1 VEDFAD
7 QVAIITGATRGIG
20 FGIAR
25 ELVGRGARVA
35 ITARK
40 ADELARAVEE
50 LGGPER
56 VFAAQGRADDDEHRA
71 GTVAAVLERFGRIDL
86 MVNNA
91 GINPHFGLLVDAEPS
106 AVRKIFEVN
115 VLAALA
121 WTRET
126 WHAWMREHGG
136 AVLNVASIGG
146 VHNGPLIGAY
156 NVSKAALIHLTRQ
169 LAQELGPAVR
179 VNAIAPAVVKTD
191 FARALYEGREE
202 EAAAAYP
209 MRRLGRSEDTAKL
222 AAFLLSADAS
232 WITGECVV
240 IDGGLLVSAQLPF

>member
-1 VEDFAD
+1 MNDFQD
-7 QVAIITGATRGIG
+7 RVAIITGATRGIG
-20 FGIAR
+20 LGIAR

-40 ADELARAVEE
+40 SEELDRAVEE
-50 LGGPER
+50 LGAGQVIAFR
-56 VFAAQGRADDDEHRA
+56 GGADDEAHREQ
-71 GTVAAVLERFGRIDL
+71 TVSSVLERFGRVDF

-91 GINPHFGLLVDAEPS
+91 GINPHFGPLVEADPA
-106 AVRKIFEVN
+106 AIRKIFEVN
-115 VLAALA
+115 VIAALG
-121 WTRET
+121 WTRQV
-126 WHAWMREHGG
+126 WHAWMGEHGG

-146 VHNGPLIGAY
+146 IHNGPMIGAY
-156 NVSKAALIHLTRQ
+156 NVSKAAMIHLTRQ
-169 LAQELGPAVR
+169 LAQELGPQVR

-209 MRRLGRSEDTAKL
+209 LRRLGRPEDTATL
-222 AAFLLSADAS
+222 AAFLLSDQAS

-240 IDGGLLVSAQLPF
+240 IDGGLLVSANLPF

>member
-1 VEDFAD
+1 MTDFD
-7 QVAIITGATRGIG
+7 GKVAIVTGATRGIG
-20 FGIAR
+20 LGIAR
-25 ELVGRGARVA
+25 ELVACGARVA

-40 ADELARAVEE
+40 EEELARAVDE
-50 LGGPER
+50 LGGPDNAYASR
-56 VFAAQGRADDDEHRA
+56 GGADNDEHRA
-71 GTVAAVLERFGRIDL
+71 ATVAGVMERFGRVDL

-91 GINPHFGLLVDAEPS
+91 GINPVFGPLVEADPA
-106 AVRKIFEVN
+106 AVRKILEVN
-115 VLAALA
+115 VVAALA

-126 WHAWMREHGG
+126 WNAWMRDNGG

-146 VHNGPLIGAY
+146 IHNGPMLGAY

-169 LAQELGPAVR
+169 LAQELGPKVR

-209 MRRLGRSEDTAKL
+209 AGRLGRPEDTAKL
-222 AAFLLSADAS
+222 AAFLLSDDAS

-240 IDGGLLVSAQLPF
+240 IDGGLLVSARLPF